1 MKALMITRRG
11 CRRLQLVR
19 AILIWNEAYTLTIMH
34 ASIHKNCLMLRTIDA
49 AGPEQFDCS
58 YTDAY
63 HTA

>member
-1 MKALMITRRG
+1 M
-11 CRRLQLVR
+11 R